1 MIMDNRNKTIRGTA
15 DSDIKLEVVD
25 TRQTHESNLAPYDE
39 SEVVD
44 LKGLEVVRLNGRE
57 TQNYMD
63 SIPAEVFGPDV
74 E

>member
-1 MIMDNRNKTIRGTA
+1 MDNRNKTIRGTA

-25 TRQTHESNLAPYDE
+25 TRQTHESNLVPGNE

-57 TQNYMD
+57 AQNYMD
-63 SIPAEVFGPDV
+63 SILTEVFGSDV

>member
-1 MIMDNRNKTIRGTA
+1 MIMDNRNKMIHGMT
-15 DSDIKLEVVD
+15 DVD
-25 TRQTHESNLAPYDE
+25 NKTHESNLVPGNE

-57 TQNYMD
+57 AQNYMD
-63 SIPAEVFGPDV
+63 SILTEVFGPDV

>member
-25 TRQTHESNLAPYDE
+25 TRQTHESNLSPCDE
-39 SEVVD
+39 SEVVN
-44 LKGLEVVRLNGRE
+44 LRGLEVVRLNGRE

-63 SIPAEVFGPDV
+63 SILTEVFESDV
-74 E
+74 K

>member
-25 TRQTHESNLAPYDE
+25 TRQTHESNLVPGNE

-44 LKGLEVVRLNGRE
+44 LKGLEMMRLDSRE
-57 TQNYMD
+57 AQDHMN

>member
-25 TRQTHESNLAPYDE
+25 TRQTHESNLVPGNE

-44 LKGLEVVRLNGRE
+44 LRGLEVVRLNGRE
-57 TQNYMD
+57 AQNYMD
-63 SIPAEVFGPDV
+63 SIPTEVFGPDV

>member
-1 MIMDNRNKTIRGTA
+1 MIMDNRNKMIRGMT
-15 DSDIKLEVVD
+15 DVD
-25 TRQTHESNLAPYDE
+25 NKTHESNLVPGNE

-57 TQNYMD
+57 AQNYMD
-63 SIPAEVFGPDV
+63 SILTEVFGPDV

>member
-25 TRQTHESNLAPYDE
+25 TRQTHESNLSPCDE

-44 LKGLEVVRLNGRE
+44 LRGLEMVRLNGKE
-57 TQNYMD
+57 AQNYMD
-63 SIPAEVFGPDV
+63 SILTEVFGSDV

>member
-1 MIMDNRNKTIRGTA
+1 MIMDNRNKTIHGMT
-15 DSDIKLEVVD
+15 DVD
-25 TRQTHESNLAPYDE
+25 NKTHESNLVPGNE

-57 TQNYMD
+57 AQNYMD
-63 SIPAEVFGPDV
+63 SIPTEVFGSDV

>member
-1 MIMDNRNKTIRGTA
+1 MDNRNKTIHGMT
-15 DSDIKLEVVD
+15 DVD
-25 TRQTHESNLAPYDE
+25 NKTHESNLAPGNE

-57 TQNYMD
+57 AQNYMD
-63 SIPAEVFGPDV
+63 SILTEVFGSDV

>member
-1 MIMDNRNKTIRGTA
+1 MIMDNRNKMIHGMT

-25 TRQTHESNLAPYDE
+25 TRQTHESNLSPCDE

-44 LKGLEVVRLNGRE
+44 LRGLEVVRLNGRE
-57 TQNYMD
+57 AQNYMD
-63 SIPAEVFGPDV
+63 SILTEVFGLDV

>member
-1 MIMDNRNKTIRGTA
+1 MIMDNRNKMIHGMT
-15 DSDIKLEVVD
+15 DVD
-25 TRQTHESNLAPYDE
+25 NKTHESNLVPGNE

-57 TQNYMD
+57 AQNYMD
-63 SIPAEVFGPDV
+63 SILTEVFGSDV

>member
-25 TRQTHESNLAPYDE
+25 TRQTHESNLSPCDE

-44 LKGLEVVRLNGRE
+44 LRGLEMVRLNGKE
-57 TQNYMD
+57 AQNYMD
-63 SIPAEVFGPDV
+63 SILTEVFGSDV
-74 E
+74 K

>member
-25 TRQTHESNLAPYDE
+25 TRQTHESNLSPCDE
-39 SEVVD
+39 SEMVD
-44 LKGLEVVRLNGRE
+44 LRGIEVVRLNGRE

-63 SIPAEVFGPDV
+63 SIPTEVFGPDV